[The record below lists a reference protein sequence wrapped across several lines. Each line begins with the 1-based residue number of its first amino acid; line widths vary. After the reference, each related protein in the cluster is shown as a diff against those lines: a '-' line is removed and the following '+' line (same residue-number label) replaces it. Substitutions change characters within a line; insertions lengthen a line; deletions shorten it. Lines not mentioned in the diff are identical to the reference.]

1 MPRKSNGFTLLE
13 MLIVVTILAVL
24 VATAIPIFA
33 NQLEKSREAADLAN
47 VRSAYAVVLSNAMLG
62 YENPDDIEKV
72 VQLQQKQDG
81 FQGFQDIT
89 IGDVSD
95 KDEARWI
102 GNPEGNGTCTV
113 RYLPEENE
121 VILVWTGEYPYRPSE
136 DFFSYTMDAVGS
148 MNKGQHYYRFD
159 SGYKKPNSYVAKIYN
174 MLPSDSLLQQGTW
187 AFMRGSDPNKDKDG
201 YFIWTSYDQNKLE
214 NGKDYPVIIL
224 DERTGKYYVNTAT
237 AIYYDNDNCYK
248 IGGNIPS
255 IGTTETMNQKLKG
268 QKAYASIDAA
278 YRAYLQAV
286 K

>member
-1 MPRKSNGFTLLE
+1 ME
-13 MLIVVTILAVL
+13 MLIVVTIIAVL

-187 AFMRGSDPNKDKDG
+187 AFMRGSDPKKDKDG
-201 YFIWTSYDQNKLE
+201 YFIWTSYDQNELK

-224 DERTGKYYVNTAT
+224 DEGTGKYYVNTAT
-237 AIYYDNDNCYK
+237 AIYNDNCYK

-255 IGTTETMNQKLKG
+255 IGTTEIMNQKLKG
-268 QKAYASIDAA
+268 QKAYVSIDAA

>member
-1 MPRKSNGFTLLE
+1 MMPRKSNGFTLLE
-13 MLIVVTILAVL
+13 MLIVVTIIAVL
-24 VATAIPIFA
+24 VAAAIPIFA

-62 YENPDDIEKV
+62 YEDPDDIEKV

-95 KDEARWI
+95 KDTARWI

-113 RYLPEENE
+113 RYLPEKNG

-136 DFFSYTMDAVGS
+136 DFFSYTMNAVGS

-159 SGYKKPNSYVAKIYN
+159 SGYKKPNSYVEKIYK

-187 AFMRGSDPNKDKDG
+187 AFMRGSNPVKDKHG
-201 YFIWTSYDQNKLE
+201 YFVWTSYDQNKLE

-237 AIYYDNDNCYK
+237 AIYNDNCYK
-248 IGGNIPS
+248 IGGDIPS
-255 IGTTETMNQKLKG
+255 IGTTKTMNQKLKG

>member
-1 MPRKSNGFTLLE
+1 MMPGKSHGFTLLE
-13 MLIVVTILAVL
+13 MLIVVAIIAVL

-47 VRSAYAVVLSNAMLG
+47 VRSAYAVVLSNGMLG
-62 YENPDDIEKV
+62 YEDPDDIEKV

-95 KDEARWI
+95 KDKARWI

-121 VILVWTGEYPYRPSE
+121 VILDWTGEYPYLRNE
-136 DFFSYTMDAVGS
+136 DFFSYTKDAVGS

-159 SGYKKPNSYVAKIYN
+159 SGYKKPNSYVSKIYN

-187 AFMRGSDPNKDKDG
+187 AFMRGSNPVKDKDG
-201 YFIWTSYDQNKLE
+201 YFVWTSYGQNELQ

-224 DERTGKYYVNTAT
+224 DESTGKYYVNTAT
-237 AIYYDNDNCYK
+237 AIYYDNCYK
-248 IGGNIPS
+248 IGGDIPS
-255 IGTTETMNQKLKG
+255 IGTTKTMNQKLKG